1 MPAVRPLHPAAHAGG
16 ALALHRVRVA
26 GLMAQEHSRSEMAA
40 RKAPSPHLHRV
51 GRGRRRYKIMPRER
65 EPLDGA
71 KGLVL
76 DWRPRACPKCRNE
89 VLRHAMLEVSCPMC
103 GWAQLVR
110 R

>member
-1 MPAVRPLHPAAHAGG
+1 MRALHPAEHTGG
-16 ALALHRVRVA
+16 ALALHGLRVA
-26 GLMAQEHSRSEMAA
+26 GLMPREHSHSELAA

-51 GRGRRRYKIMPRER
+51 AARRRRYKVPPRER

-71 KGLVL
+71 RGLVL
-76 DWRPRACPKCRNE
+76 DWRPTACPKCRNE
-89 VLRHAMLEVSCPMC
+89 VLRHGSLEVSCPLC